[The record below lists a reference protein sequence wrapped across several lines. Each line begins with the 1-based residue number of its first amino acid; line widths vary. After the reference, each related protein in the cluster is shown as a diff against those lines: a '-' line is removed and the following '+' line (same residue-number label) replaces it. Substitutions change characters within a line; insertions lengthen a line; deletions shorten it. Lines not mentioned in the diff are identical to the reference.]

1 MTEQTVEMAGAMVKA
16 GVGLLAL
23 PLVELPAIAFV
34 QVRRTDGA
42 QAHLDLQL
50 AAVQHGDQ
58 VADLLAWADVL
69 PERAATGVEWDEY
82 IRLSVSGVIDGV
94 CVEVWTHLRG
104 EHLVDTGC
112 FLGLPLDGETHV
124 LPLGALRA
132 LAQHRAVST
141 HA

>member
-34 QVRRTDGA
+34 QIRADGA
-42 QAHLDLQL
+42 QAQVALQL
-50 AAVQHGDQ
+50 AAVQDGGE
-58 VADLLAWADVL
+58 AAALLAWADVL
-69 PERAATGVEWDEY
+69 PASAATGLESNDY

-112 FLGLPLDGETHV
+112 FLSLPLDGGMHV

-141 HA
+141 NA